1 MYIVFGNEII
11 DSEEI
16 KAIIE
21 DESPFR
27 VDKDMS
33 KGSKREDTLAY
44 QVSISIEELN
54 NILKEEYEIDEMD
67 SEELFDEYMILTDEI
82 GVELEE
88 LMPEGAILNARSY
101 KLDNSEDVIRA
112 VIVVAH
118 EELGEMK
125 LMDITK
131 RLLTQAD

>member
-21 DESPFR
+21 QESPFR

-44 QVSISIEELN
+44 QVSISIEVLN
-54 NILKEEYEIDEMD
+54 NILKEEYEIEEMD
-67 SEELFDEYMILTDEI
+67 NEELFDEYMTLTDEI

-88 LMPEGAILNARSY
+88 LMPEGAILNSRSY
-101 KLDNSEDVIRA
+101 KWDNSEDVIRA
-112 VIVVAH
+112 VVVVAH

-125 LMDITK
+125 VMDITK
-131 RLLTQAD
+131 RLLTQVD

>member
-1 MYIVFGNEII
+1 MYIVFGNEIV

-16 KAIIE
+16 KQIIE
-21 DESPFR
+21 QESPFT

-33 KGSKREDTLAY
+33 KGSKREDTLAF
-44 QVSISIEELN
+44 QVSISVEELN
-54 NILKEEYEIDEMD
+54 NMIKEEYDIEDME
-67 SEELFDEYMILTDEI
+67 SEDLFDEYMTLTDEI

-88 LMPEGAILNARSY
+88 LMPEGAILNTRSY
-101 KLDNSEDVIRA
+101 KWDNSEDVIRA
-112 VIVVAH
+112 VVVVAH

>member
-88 LMPEGAILNARSY
+88 LMPEGAILNARGKS
-101 KLDNSEDVIRA
+101 D
-112 VIVVAH
+112 
-118 EELGEMK
+118 
-125 LMDITK
+125 
-131 RLLTQAD
+131 

>member
-1 MYIVFGNEII
+1 MYIVFGNEIV

-16 KAIIE
+16 KQIIE
-21 DESPFR
+21 QESPFT

-33 KGSKREDTLAY
+33 KGSKREDTLAF
-44 QVSISIEELN
+44 QVSISVEELN
-54 NILKEEYEIDEMD
+54 NIIKEEYDIEDME
-67 SEELFDEYMILTDEI
+67 SEDLFDEYMTLTDEI

-88 LMPEGAILNARSY
+88 LMPEGAILNTRSY
-101 KLDNSEDVIRA
+101 KWDNSEDVIRA
-112 VIVVAH
+112 VVVVAH

-131 RLLTQAD
+131 RLLTQVD